1 MAAIWTGFIIVGAL
15 ALAVIATHVRRGYRR
30 GKHINRI
37 LSADASERAIRRAQR
52 EHARRQQG
60 GK

>member
-37 LSADASERAIRRAQR
+37 LSA
-52 EHARRQQG
+52 
-60 GK
+60 